1 MSHAIP
7 TNALICVSGR
17 ATGCLRNL
25 LLTGLLGVA
34 TAGIAAASETSSAPA
49 SNPPASSPP
58 AAADHTAAGSAA
70 ASRLSVAP
78 LVLPSYQEDRPA
90 WVDQPPI
97 LDGPLHLWPV
107 ASVPALTAAQ
117 SLEGLAV
124 QKRIAVA
131 AYVQHITGS
140 SAPLP
145 LGLDEDFIDA
155 HLCDHQ
161 SAYAG
166 TVITSDGKMYEHAV
180 QLQFDDDF
188 RRLVQR
194 RYDDYRVSRRLSGL
208 GAAGAG
214 GVGLLLALTGLLK
227 LAQRRTAK
235 L

>member
-1 MSHAIP
+1 MN
-7 TNALICVSGR
+7 TLIRVAGR
-17 ATGCLRNL
+17 ATGGLRNL
-25 LLTGLLGVA
+25 LLTGLLCVA
-34 TAGIAAASETSSAPA
+34 TAGVAAASETPSAPPDPA
-49 SNPPASSPP
+49 SNPPAASTPP
-58 AAADHTAAGSAA
+58 TAEDETTAASAA
-70 ASRLSVAP
+70 ATRLSVAP

-90 WVDQPPI
+90 WVDQPPV
-97 LDGPLHLWPV
+97 LEGPLHLWPV

-161 SAYAG
+161 SAYEG

-180 QLQFDDDF
+180 QLHFDEDF

-227 LAQRRTAK
+227 FAQRRTAMP
-235 L
+235 